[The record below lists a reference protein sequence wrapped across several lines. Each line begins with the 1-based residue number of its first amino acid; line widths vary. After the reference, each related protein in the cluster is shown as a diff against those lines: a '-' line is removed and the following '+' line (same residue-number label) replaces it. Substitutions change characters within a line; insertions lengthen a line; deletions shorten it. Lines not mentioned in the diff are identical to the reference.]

1 MSWTKKNQKPQKS
14 AKGPKIV
21 IDLDRPEPKKRAKDE
36 EVKIQE
42 TPIPKPKKKA
52 KNAPPSEKEENA
64 KDVMR
69 AVKKAASVKRI
80 PIPAKTDVFYMG
92 EEASP
97 RKLAVKRLAAGG
109 AKVPS
114 VFKRP
119 RRMKNIAVA

>member
-1 MSWTKKNQKPQKS
+1 MIELDEEPKPQ
-14 AKGPKIV
+14 PK
-21 IDLDRPEPKKRAKDE
+21 PQPKKRAKDE

-52 KNAPPSEKEENA
+52 KSAPPSEEVENA
-64 KDVMR
+64 KDVLR

-80 PIPAKTDVFYMG
+80 PVPAKTDVFYMG

-109 AKVPS
+109 AKVPAI
-114 VFKRP
+114 KRP
-119 RRMKNIAVA
+119 RRSKNVAVV